1 MTTDTS
7 WYFQDLLVGSVN
19 NNDVIRLHGRLHVVA
34 GRYTVSQCI
43 HYVCTDNI
51 DKTLY
56 QITLNNK

>member
-34 GRYTVSQCI
+34 GRYTV
-43 HYVCTDNI
+43 
-51 DKTLY
+51 
-56 QITLNNK
+56 